1 MGIDID
7 RSLLVQESKTKKKK
21 KKKRQKTKQEKKWQ
35 ERLEIESKAK
45 RRRRISRDNNDR
57 GGRGQRLLLWNRI
70 YDPIIYPPPSSS
82 SFSLEGWK
90 DVWMNG
96 YLDEW
101 KDGRMFGWMDGCK
114 VEWLGVWMVNNT
126 SGVWTHN
133 LFWREVPK
141 GSRQGLDRSPS
152 HQPWCIHSFVE
163 QFSALIYLILEF
175 FWVFWCNWGSY
186 LTESYT
192 LS

>member
-1 MGIDID
+1 
-7 RSLLVQESKTKKKK
+7 
-21 KKKRQKTKQEKKWQ
+21 
-35 ERLEIESKAK
+35 
-45 RRRRISRDNNDR
+45 
-57 GGRGQRLLLWNRI
+57 
-70 YDPIIYPPPSSS
+70 
-82 SFSLEGWK
+82 
-90 DVWMNG
+90 
-96 YLDEW
+96 LDEW
-101 KDGRMFGWMDGCK
+101 MFGWMDGCK

-192 LS
+192 LSKAEGRNVVLFVLFVCFVVLRLSPQKPYGHGLYSWCSWKVIQVGCTKVVSLCWDQCFISPSFFLLILG

>member
-1 MGIDID
+1 MAGKTRD
-7 RSLLVQESKTKKKK
+7 RVKSGAAKKNIQRQQWQRR
-21 KKKRQKTKQEKKWQ
+21 KRTTTP
-35 ERLEIESKAK
+35 
-45 RRRRISRDNNDR
+45 
-57 GGRGQRLLLWNRI
+57 LWNRI

-96 YLDEW
+96 RKDVW
-101 KDGRMFGWMDGCK
+101 MDGRMDVWMDVK

-126 SGVWTHN
+126 SGVWTQN
-133 LFWREVPK
+133 LLMDVPK
-141 GSRQGLDRSPS
+141 GSRQGLDHQAINLGAFIGSAIFRSNLLD
-152 HQPWCIHSFVE
+152 FGVLLG
-163 QFSALIYLILEF
+163 FLMLL
-175 FWVFWCNWGSY
+175 GSY